1 MDLVKRI
8 AVTASTM
15 FFVLAQIFS
24 LYVIFTGQR
33 EKLSLIRE
41 KEQQIFAGS
50 TARVVVQWEEMIE
63 EMTAPGSMAME
74 QAAVYCF
81 RSYMP
86 EHSAL
91 YRGQRELFHRS
102 AYDFMTADLQLAN
115 GEVQSR
121 AETVDGTR
129 LLVFYQCYVPKGAQQ
144 KTQED
149 AYFFFYTVDVSEL
162 YRSGLRWIFWEL
174 LLSLLIS
181 AGMAVLLVV
190 LIQKITKPLQ
200 DLNETQR
207 QLIGSMS
214 HELKTPLTAIKGYSE
229 TLLRVQLSAERREKA
244 LDYIYRESGRLSRLS
259 EKMMELTKLYEPE
272 CKIEFRTVSL
282 EELFDMV
289 EESVALRLKEAQM
302 TLVREGSWKGESRRM
317 DADLMAS
324 FLLNLVNNSITA
336 SAPGSC
342 IYLGADPHA
351 LWVRDEGKGIA
362 AAELGKVRRAF
373 YRVDP
378 SRSRKSGNMG
388 IGLALCDQIANV
400 HGRRMEIF
408 SEPGVGTQ
416 VRFTESL
423 PGKEDLVKKFWY
435 HRENQ
440 SSQEKGGSP

>member
-1 MDLVKRI
+1 MDLVKKI
-8 AVTASTM
+8 ALTASTM
-15 FFVLAQIFS
+15 LFVLAQIFS

-41 KEQQIFAGS
+41 KEQQIFTGN
-50 TARVVVQWEEMIE
+50 TARVTAQWEEMMA
-63 EMTAPGSMAME
+63 EMAAPGDTAME

-91 YRGQRELFHRS
+91 YRGERELFHRS
-102 AYDFMTADLQLAN
+102 AYDFLTADLQFAD

-121 AETVDGTR
+121 AEVVDATR
-129 LLVFYQCYVPKGAQQ
+129 LLVFYQCYVPKGVQQ
-144 KTQED
+144 KTQGD
-149 AYFFFYTVDVSEL
+149 VYFFFYTVDVTEL
-162 YRSGLRWIFWEL
+162 YRSGMRWIFWEL

-181 AGMAVLLVV
+181 AGMAVLLIV
-190 LIQKITKPLQ
+190 LIQRITKPLKDQ
-200 DLNETQR
+200 NETQR

-229 TLLRVQLSAERREKA
+229 TLLRVELSAERREKA

-259 EKMMELTKLYEPE
+259 EKMMELTQLYEPE
-272 CKIEFRTVSL
+272 CRIEFQQVSL
-282 EELFDMV
+282 EELFDTV
-289 EESVALRLKEAQM
+289 EESVALRLQEAQM
-302 TLVREGSWKGESRRM
+302 TLVREGSFQGESRRM

-324 FLLNLVNNSITA
+324 FLINLINNGITA
-336 SAPGSC
+336 SVPGSR
-342 IYLGADPHA
+342 IYLGADAHA

-388 IGLALCDQIANV
+388 LGLALCDQIARV
-400 HGRRMEIF
+400 HGGRMDIF
-408 SEPGVGTQ
+408 SEPGVGTR
-416 VRFTESL
+416 VLFTEPL
-423 PGKEDLVKKFWY
+423 PGKEDLVKKVWY
-435 HRENQ
+435 HRDNQ
-440 SSQEKGGSP
+440 SSHEKGGSI